1 MEDPTADTNR
11 GVAGG
16 RGMKKFVVALAV
28 LVAVLIPAGQAV
40 AGSPHFV
47 GTPTLTTSG
56 TTADATGKVAGLGNE
71 DAIFVE
77 VIIEADC
84 INGGSHH
91 PKAANKESLA
101 AAGLF
106 PVQNGKA
113 DFEEFVTA
121 TFQPPCDPPMT
132 LSFSLLS
139 VKVFEGCDSVAS
151 CTDQFLVLSYP

>member
-1 MEDPTADTNR
+1 VKR
-11 GVAGG
+11 VL
-16 RGMKKFVVALAV
+16 VVLVGALA
-28 LVAVLIPAGQAV
+28 LMSVAQAAV

-77 VIIEADC
+77 VLVQADC

-91 PKAANKESLA
+91 PKAVNKESLA

-113 DFEEFVTA
+113 DFEEIVTA
-121 TFQPPCDPPMT
+121 SFQPPCDPPMT

-139 VKVFEGCDSVAS
+139 IKVFEGCDSVAT

>member
-1 MEDPTADTNR
+1 VKRVFTILVGALVLLS
-11 GVAGG
+11 VAQ
-16 RGMKKFVVALAV
+16 VAM
-28 LVAVLIPAGQAV
+28 

-77 VIIEADC
+77 VIVEADC
-84 INGGSHH
+84 INGGSKH

-121 TFQPPCDPPMT
+121 NFQPPCDPPMT

-139 VKVFEGCDSVAS
+139 VKVFEGCDSVAT
-151 CTDQFLVLSYP
+151 CTDQFLVLSFP